1 MNRYAV
7 SQISFHD
14 NELTSTIVSAYDAQI
29 ALLQGLC
36 VLISMS
42 TGDTLESALE
52 SRWQEDEYLSRM
64 ADWSIEQIKDEVFNG
79 DAACNVIEI
88 PEIEQ

>member
-1 MNRYAV
+1 MKRYAV
-7 SQISFHD
+7 SYINFYD
-14 NELTSTIVSAYDAQI
+14 NDLMSTIVTAHDAQI

-36 VLISMS
+36 ILISMS

-52 SRWQEDEYLSRM
+52 SSWQEDEYLSRM
-64 ADWSIEQIKDEVFNG
+64 ADWPIERIKDEVFNG
-79 DAACNVIEI
+79 DADCNVIEI